1 MPVLELREARVS
13 AGARTLVE
21 AATLSVSAGECIAI
35 MGPSGSG
42 KSTLLQ
48 TVVGI
53 RPSDPDQ
60 VFFDGQDLAS
70 LGTAARDNLRLA
82 RMGMVFQFGELLP
95 ELSALENVAMPSRYL
110 GMRRA
115 DAHTRAARWLD
126 ALGLADLHDARPDRL
141 SGGQVQRVAVARAV
155 AHDPRLIVADEPTG
169 MLDGATSREV
179 VRLLVE
185 CARSAGAALLIVTHD
200 HQVAAACDRVLALD
214 DGRLEV
220 AA

>member
-110 GMRRA
+110 GMRRS